1 MIKCI
6 EGMDIDF
13 LSNMKNMRSVISQI
27 SMYHGSNI
35 GNKISI
41 IDKQTNTFPGAAIVI
56 TICICTVC
64 GLSLFLMSLLNT
76 PDVYAD
82 NTNSP
87 NSNLSSLVVTKQGTF
102 IDANGKLNLVGVVDN
117 IGHVPVQV
125 NMGLNVKDTKT
136 GHVTTMIQPTF
147 SKVIYPLAGAPF
159 KFVLDDYHNS
169 STNVASSTIPGKA
182 YISSI
187 KEVSVPYFKSLRLNY
202 SNTPI
207 GKDRSLVGT
216 VKNIGPVDVHDVSV
230 IASAHDNKTSQID
243 SVKSKPISVIKP
255 GEEVPF
261 TATPD
266 PSEGPK
272 ILYYSCAE
280 IDLHPGGMNTLD
292 MGNGKTVAYDL
303 HGIVSVSDFKYVSST
318 DSLVFAVKRWNP
330 TGGPMSLKIV
340 KASGA
345 QDISVLMDGKMNNKD
360 VSVKLMNP
368 QTVHI
373 DFNIPPGNHD
383 IQVKGL

>member
-13 LSNMKNMRSVISQI
+13 LSILKNMSAISQK
-27 SMYHGSNI
+27 SVYRGPNT

-41 IDKQTNTFPGAAIVI
+41 IGKQDNTFSGAAIA
-56 TICICTVC
+56 TSICICTVC
-64 GLSLFLMSLLNT
+64 VLSLFLMFILNT
-76 PDVYAD
+76 TNVYAVSTD
-82 NTNSP
+82 SR

-102 IDANGKLNLVGVVDN
+102 VDANGKLNLVGVVDN

-125 NMGLNVKDTKT
+125 NMGLKVSDVNT
-136 GHVTTMIQPTF
+136 GRVTTMIQPTF

-159 KFVLDDYHNS
+159 KFVLNDYHNS
-169 STNVASSTIPGKA
+169 STNKASSTVPGKA
-182 YISSI
+182 YISSV
-187 KEVSVPYFKSLRLNY
+187 KEVPTPYFKTLRLSY
-202 SNTPI
+202 TNTPV

-303 HGIVSVSDFKYVSST
+303 QGIVSVSDFKYVRAT
-318 DSLVFAVKRWNP
+318 DSLVFAVKHWNP
-330 TGGPMSLKIV
+330 TGGPMSLKIA
-340 KASGA
+340 KTSGA

-360 VSVKLMNP
+360 VSVKVMNP

-373 DFNIPPGNHD
+373 DFTIPPGNHD